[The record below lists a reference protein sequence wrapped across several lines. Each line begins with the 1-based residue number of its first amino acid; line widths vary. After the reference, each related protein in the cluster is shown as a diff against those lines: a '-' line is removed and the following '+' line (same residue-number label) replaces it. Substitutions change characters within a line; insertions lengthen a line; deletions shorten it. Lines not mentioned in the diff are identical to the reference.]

1 MNKIT
6 SSAHGGHG
14 TSSSSG
20 LSSGQLD
27 NKWMRL
33 EVTPVVEGIF
43 DVGPWQGGKVESSAK
58 VLTLRGHVQTLL
70 GSNRVCFG
78 IFPLEVGHFYW
89 ARQRNAGI
97 KDCWEKEN

>member
-27 NKWMRL
+27 NKGMRL

-43 DVGPWQGGKVESSAK
+43 DVGPWQGG
-58 VLTLRGHVQTLL
+58 R
-70 GSNRVCFG
+70 
-78 IFPLEVGHFYW
+78 
-89 ARQRNAGI
+89 
-97 KDCWEKEN
+97 